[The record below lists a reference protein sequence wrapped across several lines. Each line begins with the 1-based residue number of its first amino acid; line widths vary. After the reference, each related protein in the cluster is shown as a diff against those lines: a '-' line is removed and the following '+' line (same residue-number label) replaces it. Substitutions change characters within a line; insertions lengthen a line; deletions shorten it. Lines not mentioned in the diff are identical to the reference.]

1 MTYGT
6 TYNFYQSPSDR
17 SVICTTYYKGQIIK
31 GIAKC
36 DPADTFDLERGK
48 ELAYLRCRKKLLKRK
63 VDRAVDVY
71 SQTVEAVCTAN
82 KRRQRAIEFFND
94 ASNEYKEITQ
104 ALEELETELK

>member
-17 SVICTTYYKGQIIK
+17 SVICTTYYKGQIVK
-31 GIAKC
+31 GVAKC
-36 DPADTFDLERGK
+36 DPADVFDLERGK
-48 ELAYLRCRKKLLKRK
+48 QLAYLRCRKKLLKKK

-71 SQTVEAVCTAN
+71 ANACEAVCAAT

-94 ASNEYKEITQ
+94 TSNEYKEITQ
-104 ALEELETELK
+104 ALEELESELK